1 MNANWIKGAVLAGG
15 LLAAGLSAAPAQAQ
29 MKAGLWET
37 RVTRQTLNGED
48 MNARMAEAQKRMQEA
63 TARMTPEQ
71 RKQME
76 QMMGKQGM
84 QMGTPG
90 TARFCVS
97 AAMAARQEPLP
108 DPEGHCKN
116 EKFVRSGNTVD
127 FEFVCTRP
135 DGTMRG
141 KGRTSFS
148 GDSSR
153 TEMTMTGQRAGK
165 PMNMVMESESRYLG
179 ADCGGLKP
187 IDQAL
192 RK

>member
-1 MNANWIKGAVLAGG
+1 MNPAMVRALAWAA
-15 LLAAGLSAAPAQAQ
+15 LATTCLAALPAQAQ

-37 RVTRQTLNGED
+37 RVIKQTLNGED
-48 MNARMAEAQKRMQEA
+48 LSAKMGDAQKRMQEA
-63 TARMTPEQ
+63 MARMTPEQ

-76 QMMGKQGM
+76 QMMGKQGV
-84 QMGTPG
+84 QLGSPG

-108 DPEGHCKN
+108 DPDNQCKN
-116 EKFVRSGNTVD
+116 EKFARSGNAVD

-141 KGRTSFS
+141 KGRATFS

-153 TEMTMTGQRAGK
+153 TEMNMSGQRAGK
-165 PMNMVMESESRYLG
+165 PVNMVMESESRYLG
-179 ADCGGLKP
+179 ADCKGLKP
-187 IDQAL
+187 IDETL